1 MITVYS
7 RPSWSDNYIGRDYME
22 FFNYPLDN
30 ALSRTIAEKIL
41 DQILIG
47 DLKPGDKIVEG
58 TYADL
63 FQTSR
68 SPVREAIYLLATE
81 GLIERVPRKGAFIR
95 GYSISE
101 IQDLLDI
108 RNNIEI
114 LAAKKIVEP
123 QKNKNLLNEM
133 RSILKKMER
142 CSDQIE
148 YTHLNYAFHFILIK
162 FSESKIFEDMYS
174 KIALPLL
181 RIQGIHFNIDTTI
194 EKSKTEHSE
203 IYEFLKENKMDE
215 LLSLLRKHTEDVI
228 INVRK
233 NVL

>member
-1 MITVYS
+1 
-7 RPSWSDNYIGRDYME
+7 ME

-47 DLKPGDKIVEG
+47 ELKPGDKLVESA
-58 TYADL
+58 YADL

-101 IQDLLDI
+101 IQDLLDV

-114 LAAKKIVEP
+114 LAAKKITDP
-123 QKNKNLLNEM
+123 QNNKILLHEIKN
-133 RSILKKMER
+133 ILKKMEK
-142 CSDQIE
+142 SNNQIE
-148 YTHLNYAFHFILIK
+148 YTHLNYAFHFTLIK
-162 FSESKIFEDMYS
+162 FSESKIFEDIYS

-181 RIQGIHFNIDTTI
+181 RIQGIHFNIDETI
-194 EKSKTEHSE
+194 EKSKREHRK
-203 IYEFLKENKMDE
+203 IYEFLTENKMDE
-215 LLSLLRKHTEDVI
+215 LVSLLRKHTEDVI

-233 NVL
+233 KVL